1 MLDGIKGKQE
11 RGERERERKRERG
24 KGVEEG
30 EGRGGKR
37 KSAGLIYSSI
47 TKIHRGL
54 YLTIHTVL
62 PVELPLN
69 SYKSIMKSLLDRCH
83 SQGFLMLITLLD
95 DTLCVIVTVF
105 YSVLNVRQPWRS
117 SG

>member
-24 KGVEEG
+24 KGLEEE

-69 SYKSIMKSLLDRCH
+69 
-83 SQGFLMLITLLD
+83 LMQVHHEIFTGPLPLTRISHADYL
-95 DTLCVIVTVF
+95 V
-105 YSVLNVRQPWRS
+105 
-117 SG
+117 G